1 MRLVLCVLVAT
12 LLTGSAFAAEQRT
25 LTKSEAQLAAGAGD
39 GQAAGALNMSTDQN
53 TCQAE
58 CTKRGHTAAQ
68 CTEACRPGFCHPD
81 ASQPYCIK

>member
-1 MRLVLCVLVAT
+1 MRLVLCVLLT
-12 LLTGSAFAAEQRT
+12 MLLASSAFAEQRT
-25 LTKSEAQLAAGAGD
+25 LTRAEAQIAAGAGD
-39 GQAAGALNMSTDQN
+39 GQAAGALNMSTDQA

-58 CTKRGHTAAQ
+58 CTKRGHNAAQ